1 VVEKLEQI
9 LHAEDRARRTVE
21 SAREQADTLMREA
34 VAESQILVADA
45 ERDSRAEA
53 HRLTVHRMDQARA
66 GAERLAQEAG
76 ARMREEITQA
86 EHRID
91 AAAEAVARELLR

>member
-1 VVEKLEQI
+1 VEKLEQI
-9 LHAEDRARRTVE
+9 RHAEDRARRTVE

-34 VAESQILVADA
+34 AAESQLLVANA
-45 ERDSRAEA
+45 EKESRAEA
-53 HRLTVHRMDQARA
+53 HRLTVHRMDEAKA
-66 GAERLAQEAG
+66 EAERVSQEAG
-76 ARMREEITQA
+76 SRMREEITQA

>member
-1 VVEKLEQI
+1 MDKLEQI

-34 VAESQILVADA
+34 VAESQLLIADA
-45 ERDSRAEA
+45 EKESRTEA
-53 HRLTVHRMDQARA
+53 HRLTVQRMDQARA
-66 GAERLAQEAG
+66 DAERVGQEEG
-76 ARMREEITQA
+76 ARMREEITHA

-91 AAAEAVARELLR
+91 AAAEAVAAELLR

>member
-1 VVEKLEQI
+1 VDKLEQI

-34 VAESQILVADA
+34 VAESQLLVADA
-45 ERDSRAEA
+45 EKESRAEA
-53 HRLTVHRMDQARA
+53 HRLMVQRMDQARA
-66 GAERLAQEAG
+66 DADRVGQEAG
-76 ARMREEITQA
+76 ARMREEITLA

-91 AAAEAVARELLR
+91 AAAEAVAAELLR